1 MQSWKQCDQIHLCYE
16 FNELLSGKNTSKTK
30 TNELKELVFFF
41 FLNAVKLQPGRDK
54 FSVKRGFK
62 GGVMG

>member
-1 MQSWKQCDQIHLCYE
+1 MQSWKKCDQIHLCYE

-41 FLNAVKLQPGRDK
+41 FFFECSKYTSWQG
-54 FSVKRGFK
+54 
-62 GGVMG
+62 